1 MSAQAELIS
10 DVRGYDPSADEEML
24 RRAYAFSMD
33 AHASQVRE
41 SGDPYFSHPLEVARI
56 IADMKLDTA
65 TVVTALLHD
74 TVEDTLATL
83 EEVGE
88 QFGSEIERLV
98 DGVTKLSRLEM
109 PAEQDFQA
117 ENFRKLLLATSNDIR
132 VLLVKLADRLHNMRT
147 LEHVRNPDKRRR
159 IAVETMEIYA
169 PLAERIGMHKMQMEL
184 EDFAFAEINAEARE
198 SVVARLGFLHERGP
212 DLIERITATLE
223 QALADGGLKT
233 QIFGREKRPYSIWRK
248 METKNISFEQL
259 SDVMAFRIVV
269 NKVDDCY
276 RALGILHTTYSM
288 VPEHFKDYISTPK
301 LNNYRSLHS
310 TVIGP
315 ERQRI
320 ELQIRTWEMH
330 NEAELGVA
338 AHWQYKTAG
347 DTKDGNQYRWIRV
360 LLEILENASNPDELF
375 EHTKLEMFRDQ
386 VFCFSPRGNLIALPQ
401 GATSVDFAYA
411 VHSEVGNSCVGAK
424 VNGAIGPLSR
434 VLNNGDQVEI
444 LRSSNAAPSPTWLE
458 FAVTGKAKA
467 EIRRFVRNK
476 EKSEYVNLGRAI
488 LEKQFRERGHEYSE
502 KALKGALKIGNFPKE
517 DDLLG
522 AVGRGDTRPGDVV
535 EAIFPGEKGSRLS
548 ARRVFAFM
556 RPRGKPSKAGDPGVP
571 IKGLI
576 PGMAV
581 HYATCCS
588 PLPGERIVGIVTT
601 GKGVTIHSIDCE
613 VLENFA
619 DAPELWLDVSWT
631 ADSEAP
637 DVHIGRISTVIANER
652 GSLGDMASLIAR
664 NAGNINNLK
673 IAQRDPEFFSIV
685 VDIEVQDI
693 KHMSDILAALR
704 ASPNVQSVKRLRQ

>member
-1 MSAQAELIS
+1 MSAQAELVS
-10 DVRGYDPSADEEML
+10 DVRGYDPGADEEML
-24 RRAYAFSMD
+24 RRAYAFSME

-88 QFGSEIERLV
+88 LFGPEIERLV

-147 LEHVRNPDKRRR
+147 LKYVRNPDKRRR

-169 PLAERIGMHKMQMEL
+169 PLAERIGMHNMQMEL
-184 EDFAFAEINAEARE
+184 EDFAFAEINGEARE
-198 SVVARLGFLHERGP
+198 SVVARLGFLHERGT

-223 QALADGGLKT
+223 RALADGGLKT

-269 NKVDDCY
+269 DKVDDCY

-330 NEAELGVA
+330 GEAELGVA
-338 AHWQYKTAG
+338 AHWQYKTEG
-347 DTKDGNQYRWIRV
+347 DTKDGSQYRWIRV
-360 LLEILENASNPDELF
+360 LLEILEDASNPDELF

-401 GATSVDFAYA
+401 GATPVDFAYA

-444 LRSSNAAPSPTWLE
+444 LRSSNAAPSPTWLD

-476 EKSEYVNLGRAI
+476 EKSEYVNLGHAI
-488 LEKQFRERGHEYSE
+488 LKKQFRERGHEYSE
-502 KALKGALKIGNFPKE
+502 KALKGALKISNFPKE
-517 DDLLG
+517 DDLLE

-556 RPRGKPSKAGDPGVP
+556 RTRGKPSKAGDPGVP

-613 VLENFA
+613 ALENFA

-637 DVHIGRISTVIANER
+637 DVHIGRISTVLANER

-673 IAQRDPEFFSIV
+673 ITQRDPEFFAIV

>member
-1 MSAQAELIS
+1 MSAQTEL
-10 DVRGYDPSADEEML
+10 VFEVCGYDPSADQDLL
-24 RRAYAFSMD
+24 RRAYSFSMH
-33 AHASQVRE
+33 AHASQVRA

-56 IADMKLDTA
+56 VTDMKLDTA

-88 QFGSEIERLV
+88 KFGPEIERLV

-147 LEHVRNPDKRRR
+147 LEFIRDADKRRR
-159 IAVETMEIYA
+159 IALETMEIYA
-169 PLAERIGMHKMQMEL
+169 PLAERIGMHEMQIEL
-184 EDFAFAEINAEARE
+184 EDIAFAEINPEARQ
-198 SVVARLGFLHERGP
+198 SVLARLGFLHERGY
-212 DLIERITATLE
+212 DLIERITEALNGTL
-223 QALADGGLKT
+223 GGKGIT
-233 QIFGREKRPYSIWRK
+233 AKVAGREKRPYSIWRK
-248 METKNISFEQL
+248 MENKNISFEQL

-269 NKVDDCY
+269 ADIPDCY
-276 RALGILHTTYSM
+276 RALGALHTAYPM

-301 LNNYRSLHS
+301 LNNYRSLHT

-315 ERQRI
+315 EQQRI

-330 NEAELGVA
+330 EEAELGVA
-338 AHWQYKTAG
+338 AHWQYKTQT
-347 DTKDGNQYRWIRV
+347 DNRDDSQYRWIRV

-386 VFCFSPRGNLIALPQ
+386 VFCFSPKGDLIALPQ
-401 GATSVDFAYA
+401 GATAVDFAYA

-424 VNGAIGPLSR
+424 INGGIGPLSTT
-434 VLNNGDQVEI
+434 LNNGDQVEV
-444 LRSSNAAPSPTWLE
+444 LRSTNAAPSPTWLD
-458 FAVTGKAKA
+458 FVVTGKAKG
-467 EIRRFVRNK
+467 EIRRFVRNQ
-476 EKSEYVNLGRAI
+476 ERSEYVNLGRAI
-488 LEKQFRERGHEYSE
+488 LEKQFRERGHEYSD
-502 KALKGALKIGNFPKE
+502 KALKGAFKIGNFSKE
-517 DDLLG
+517 DDLLE
-522 AVGRGDTRPGDVV
+522 AVGRGETRSTEVV

-556 RPRGKPSKAGDPGVP
+556 RPRAKPAKAGDPGVP

-576 PGMAV
+576 PGMAI

-601 GKGVTIHSIDCE
+601 GKGVTIHTIDCD

-619 DAPELWLDVSWT
+619 NSPELWLDVSWT
-631 ADSEAP
+631 ADTDTT
-637 DVHIGRISTVIANER
+637 DVHIGRISTVLANER

-664 NAGNINNLK
+664 NLGNIYNLK
-673 IAQRDPEFFSIV
+673 ITQRDPEFFAIV
-685 VDIEVQDI
+685 VDIEVQDV

-704 ASPNVQSVKRLRQ
+704 ASPHVQTVKRLRQ